1 MKVFISHFSGDTWV
15 ARQIGKEIKRR
26 GFETFL
32 DAVDLET
39 GDVLEE
45 TIRENLDGSDE
56 LLVLL
61 TPEAL
66 ERPYIWME
74 VGAAWVQ
81 KKRIVGILYRLTAA
95 DVATRERTPA
105 LLKSTLLRDLNEI
118 EEYFDELSREQ
129 RDEHSSPNLHFAHAG
144 GSTFRRGA
152 VASVVGEGVR
162 RVRTIRLGNR

>member
-1 MKVFISHFSGDTWV
+1 VKVFISHFSGDTWI
-15 ARQIGKEIKRR
+15 ARQIEKEIKHR
-26 GFETFL
+26 GFDTFL
-32 DAVDLET
+32 DVVDVET

-45 TIRENLDGSDE
+45 TIRENLDTSDE

-74 VGAAWVQ
+74 AGAAWVQ

-105 LLKSTLLRDLNEI
+105 LLKSIFLRDLNEI
-118 EEYFDELSREQ
+118 EEYLEELSR
-129 RDEHSSPNLHFAHAG
+129 RATA
-144 GSTFRRGA
+144 
-152 VASVVGEGVR
+152 
-162 RVRTIRLGNR
+162 